1 MVRTVWLALVF
12 FIGICGLAALKV
24 SIATPAKQEAA
35 FWDAAIEADVS
46 QHFLSKADKLE
57 VNSIEET
64 PDKKLVHTIAIVP
77 LLVAP
82 KPEEKIIKISSRHW
96 HEGYAKMRSQKNHRH
111 KTSRTRQGKGSIP
124 PLVQISP
131 G

>member
-1 MVRTVWLALVF
+1 VRTVWLALVF
-12 FIGICGLAALKV
+12 FIGICGLAALKA

-64 PDKKLVHTIAIVP
+64 DDKKLVHTIAIVP
-77 LLVAP
+77 LLVVAP
-82 KPEEKIIKISSRHW
+82 KPEDKIIKISSRHW
-96 HEGYAKMRSQKNHRH
+96 HEGYGKMRSHKNHRH

-124 PLVQISP
+124 PFQISP

>member
-1 MVRTVWLALVF
+1 VRTVWLALVC

-24 SIATPAKQEAA
+24 SIAPPAKQEAA
-35 FWDAAIEADVS
+35 FWDAAIEADVL
-46 QHFLSKADKLE
+46 QHFLSKADKPE

-77 LLVAP
+77 PLVAAP

-96 HEGYAKMRSQKNHRH
+96 HEGYAKMRSHKNHRH